1 MENVYNM
8 SDYRDENDKQVNEVM
23 LEALTQGILEEK
35 TMDVLMNMFESGLVD
50 ISMDDEGEMFFEVN
64 ADATEE
70 EWEAAR
76 ENFLQGEGI
85 I

>member
-23 LEALTQGILEEK
+23 LGALTQGILEEK